1 RDKVVGDYLEDTDRF
16 DFLWMSEKEVQ
27 TKINNGKA
35 EVGIEMKQEGFRILA
50 GVDSGWADLIRHTL
64 QKAYMKKMQYE
75 QVLTEV
81 EEGSVGPSDLL
92 DSINSPVFT
101 IETRD
106 FQSKDVHAYDRASH
120 ILFAMYTSAKNV
132 FHSLIEKEDRIWD
145 RIILSPV
152 NRWEMYAGNFVY
164 SFLAGY
170 FQILIILL
178 VFRYIA
184 GVDFEGNFVST
195 LLALIPYV
203 FAIVSLCILITGL
216 VKTTQ
221 LYNVVTSVMGLALVM
236 IGGAFWPLEVVETKW
251 ILALSKI
258 DPVTYGLEVAN
269 GAVYGD

>member
-101 IETRD
+101 IETKD
-106 FQSKDVHAYDRASH
+106 FQGEDVHAYDPSFQT
-120 ILFAMYTSAKNV
+120 LFGFTLFFVIYTIANNV
-132 FHSLIEKEDRIWD
+132 FYILIEKEDGIWD

-152 NRWEMYAGNFVY
+152 KKWEMYAGNFVY
-164 SFLAGY
+164 SFLAG
-170 FQILIILL
+170 
-178 VFRYIA
+178 
-184 GVDFEGNFVST
+184 
-195 LLALIPYV
+195 
-203 FAIVSLCILITGL
+203 
-216 VKTTQ
+216 
-221 LYNVVTSVMGLALVM
+221 
-236 IGGAFWPLEVVETKW
+236 
-251 ILALSKI
+251 
-258 DPVTYGLEVAN
+258 
-269 GAVYGD
+269 